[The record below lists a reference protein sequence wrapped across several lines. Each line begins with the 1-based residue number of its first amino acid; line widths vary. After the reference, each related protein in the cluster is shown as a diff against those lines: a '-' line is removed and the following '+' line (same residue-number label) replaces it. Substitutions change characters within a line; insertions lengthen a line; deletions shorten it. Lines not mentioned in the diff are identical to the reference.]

1 MTTQTPPA
9 GPGPALN
16 SKSQLKREAAALQK
30 MGERLARLRPG
41 LLARI
46 PLSDELREAL
56 LEAQRLR
63 SHGAYRRQ
71 LRHIGKLMR
80 SSDAG
85 AIQQA
90 LQSIEAASRSSA
102 RRFHRLEEWRERL
115 ISGEA
120 QALGEFLKAYP
131 HADRQHLC
139 QLIRNAQKE
148 RGQDRPPTANRR
160 LFRYLRDLNEDEA
173 VDSSVGPQSLA
184 DEVRQPPSPR
194 SER

>member
-1 MTTQTPPA
+1 MTAPA
-9 GPGPALN
+9 DSGPRLS
-16 SKSQLKREAAALQK
+16 SKSQLKRDAAALQK
-30 MGERLARLRPG
+30 MGERLAGLKPA
-41 LLARI
+41 LLARV

-56 LEAQRLR
+56 LEAQRLS

-71 LRHIGKLMR
+71 LRLIGKLMR

-90 LQSIEAASRSSA
+90 LQAIDAASRASV

-120 QALGEFLKAYP
+120 QALGDFLTAYP
-131 HADRQHLC
+131 RADRQHLC

-148 RGQDRPPTANRR
+148 RGQDKPPTASRR
-160 LFRYLRDLNEDEA
+160 LFRYLRDLDEDEA
-173 VDSSVGPQSLA
+173 VDSSIGRQSLA
-184 DEVRQPPSPR
+184 DEV
-194 SER
+194 